1 MKTKLVLWG
10 HDASDARVLIALQ
23 LRSKEN
29 KVDIYTFPES
39 IATEEFS
46 QKLLNEWRN
55 EQPVEFPEGH
65 THIEK
70 ELSVTESLLPE
81 DLKVERGDVVQR
93 AQTEWHFIVL
103 SEKMYETYHAELE
116 ELKEKVEKLSGY
128 SSDAWSELKTFWDKV
143 QGQVRERN
151 LFREHAN
158 DLRENTNSLFSK
170 MKELRKTLDN
180 EFNKKSEEHLE
191 HFQGSL
197 NEIKGRLEKGLNLS
211 AIFEDLKKLQRE
223 FKEARLT
230 RDHRSSFWD
239 KLDGLF
245 KEVKVK
251 RFGNTAANQSS
262 SPMVRL
268 QRRYDGL
275 INALEKMDQ
284 SIGRDKRDLEF
295 QGRRAENSGGQL
307 EAQLREAKVMMINER
322 IRSKEEKLN
331 EMLRTKEELEKRME
345 IQKVKDAKRT
355 EQDKVAAA
363 KAEAAAKIKK
373 DIQQAE
379 KARAGNAEE
388 LEKAA
393 KAMKG
398 EKEPFTTEAPKT
410 EAPKEE
416 ESIVGKVVNK
426 IEDTLEDVVDTVK
439 AVAHVVGEKIDEAVK
454 DLQSNDEEKATE
466 EDATNIVEETPVAA
480 AAEPVKIIE
489 EIPVTTAPEVTTPV
503 QDAAAKDDLKKVEGI
518 GPKIAELLNGAGINT
533 FSQLAATTPDAV
545 KAILSEAG
553 NRYKTHD
560 PTTWPRQAGL
570 AAEGKWEELEKWQD
584 ELDGGKEVK
593 ASSEEE

>member
-10 HDASDARVLIALQ
+10 NDASDARVLIALQ
-23 LRSKEN
+23 LRSKDN
-29 KVDIYTFPES
+29 KVDIFTFPEN

-46 QKLLNEWRN
+46 QKLINEWRN
-55 EQPVEFPEGH
+55 NTPVEFPEGH
-65 THIEK
+65 THIER

-81 DLKVERGDVVQR
+81 DLKVERTDVVQR

-103 SEKMYETYHAELE
+103 SSKMYETYHAELE
-116 ELKEKVEKLSGY
+116 ELKEKVNELSGY

-158 DLRENTNSLFSK
+158 ELRDNTNVLFTK
-170 MKELRKTLDN
+170 MKDLRKTLDN
-180 EFNKKSEEHLE
+180 EFNQKSEEHLAT
-191 HFQGSL
+191 FQNSL
-197 NEIKGRLEKGLNLS
+197 GEIKERLEKGLNLS
-211 AIFEDLKKLQRE
+211 SIFEDLKKLQRE
-223 FKEARLT
+223 FKDARLT

-245 KEVKVK
+245 KEVKVR
-251 RFGNTAANQSS
+251 RFGNNAANQSS

-268 QRRYDGL
+268 QRRYEGL
-275 INALEKMDQ
+275 MNALEKMDQ

-295 QGRRAENSGGQL
+295 QGRRAEDTGGQL
-307 EAQLREAKVMMINER
+307 EAQLRQAKVMMINER

-331 EMLRTKEELEKRME
+331 EMLKTKEELEKRME
-345 IQKVKDAKRT
+345 SQKVKDAKRA

-363 KAEAAAKIKK
+363 KAAAAAKIKK
-373 DIQQAE
+373 DIADAE

-398 EKEPFTTEAPKT
+398 EKEPFK
-410 EAPKEE
+410 KEE
-416 ESIVGKVVNK
+416 ETVETETESIASKVVTT
-426 IEDTLEDVVDTVK
+426 IEETIEDVVDTVK
-439 AVAHVVGEKIDEAVK
+439 AVAHVVGEKIDEAVQ
-454 DLQSNDEEKATE
+454 DLKSDDEKTDTDESS
-466 EDATNIVEETPVAA
+466 NIVKETP
-480 AAEPVKIIE
+480 AAEPVKVVE
-489 EIPVTTAPEVTTPV
+489 EIPLTAAPEVTPVPV
-503 QDAAAKDDLKKVEGI
+503 QDFASKDDLKKVEGI
-518 GPKIAELLNGAGINT
+518 GPKIEELLNNAGINT
-533 FSQLAATTPDAV
+533 FSQLAVTSPDAV
-545 KAILSEAG
+545 KGILNEAG

-560 PTTWPRQAGL
+560 PTTWPRQAGM
-570 AAEGKWEELEKWQD
+570 AAEGKWDALGKWQD

-593 ASSEEE
+593 TSNEEE

>member
-10 HDASDARVLIALQ
+10 SDATDARVLIALQ
-23 LRSKEN
+23 LRTKEN
-29 KVDIYTFPES
+29 KVDIFTFPEN

-55 EQPVEFPEGH
+55 DQPVDFPEGH

-103 SEKMYETYHAELE
+103 SSKLYENYHSELE
-116 ELKEKVEKLSGY
+116 ELKEKVEQLSGY
-128 SSDAWSELKTFWDKV
+128 SSEAWSELKNFWDKV

-158 DLRENTNSLFSK
+158 DLRDNTNLLFTK

-191 HFQGSL
+191 SFQSSL
-197 NEIKGRLEKGLNLS
+197 NELKDRLEKGLNLS
-211 AIFEDLKKLQRE
+211 AIFEDLKRLQKE
-223 FKEARLT
+223 FKETRLT

-239 KLDGLF
+239 KLDGMF

-251 RFGNTAANQSS
+251 KFGNNAANQSS

-268 QRRYDGL
+268 ERRYEGL
-275 INALEKMDQ
+275 MNALEKMDQ

-322 IRSKEEKLN
+322 IRSKEEKLA
-331 EMLRTKEELEKRME
+331 EMLKTKEELEKRME
-345 IQKVKDAKRT
+345 SQKIKDAKRA

-363 KAEAAAKIKK
+363 KAEAAAKIKSNIK
-373 DIQQAE
+373 EAE
-379 KARAGNAEE
+379 KAREGSAEE

-393 KAMKG
+393 KALKG
-398 EKEPFTTEAPKT
+398 EKIPFKGEEKAEAPKA

-416 ESIVGKVVNK
+416 ESIVEKVATT
-426 IEDTLEDVVDTVK
+426 IEETIEDVVDTVK

-454 DLQSNDEEKATE
+454 ELQNDEPDSDEADT
-466 EDATNIVEETPVAA
+466 DS
-480 AAEPVKIIE
+480 EPVKIVE
-489 EIPVTTAPEVTTPV
+489 EVNTAAASTTEAAPV
-503 QDAAAKDDLKKVEGI
+503 QDFAAKDDLKKVEGI
-518 GPKIAELLNGAGINT
+518 GPKIEELLNKAGVHT
-533 FSQLAATTPDAV
+533 FSQLAATSPDAV
-545 KAILSEAG
+545 KAILTEAG

-593 ASSEEE
+593 ASGEEE

>member
-29 KVDIYTFPES
+29 KVDIFTFPEN

-55 EQPVEFPEGH
+55 DTPVEFPEGH

-180 EFNKKSEEHLE
+180 EFNKKSDEHLE

-197 NEIKGRLEKGLNLS
+197 NEIKERLEKGLNLS

-230 RDHRSSFWD
+230 RDHRSSFWN

-251 RFGNTAANQSS
+251 RFGNNAANQSS

-268 QRRYDGL
+268 ERRYEGL
-275 INALEKMDQ
+275 MNALDKMDQ

-331 EMLRTKEELEKRME
+331 EMLKTKEELEKRME
-345 IQKVKDAKRT
+345 SQKVKDAKRA

-363 KAEAAAKIKK
+363 KAEAAAKIKN

-379 KARAGNAEE
+379 KARAGSAEE

-398 EKEPFTTEAPKT
+398 EKEPFKT
-410 EAPKEE
+410 EEPKAE
-416 ESIVGKVVNK
+416 ESMAEKVVNK
-426 IEDTLEDVVDTVK
+426 IEDTIEDVVDTVK

-454 DLQSNDEEKATE
+454 DLKEEEKTTE
-466 EDATNIVEETPVAA
+466 TEANKIVEEVPATA
-480 AAEPVKIIE
+480 
-489 EIPVTTAPEVTTPV
+489 APEVAKVEEVKAPPV
-503 QDAAAKDDLKKVEGI
+503 QDFASKDDLKKVEGI
-518 GPKIAELLNGAGINT
+518 GPKIEELLNGAGINT
-533 FSQLAATTPDAV
+533 FSQLAATSPDTV
-545 KAILSEAG
+545 KGILQAAG

-560 PTTWPRQAGL
+560 PTTWPRQAGM
-570 AAEGKWEELEKWQD
+570 AAEGKWDELEKWQD
-584 ELDGGKEVK
+584 VLDGGKEVK
-593 ASSEEE
+593 ASGEEE

>member
-10 HDASDARVLIALQ
+10 NDASDARVLIALQ
-23 LRSKEN
+23 LRSKDN
-29 KVDIYTFPES
+29 KVDIYTFPENV
-39 IATEEFS
+39 ATEEFS

-55 EQPVEFPEGH
+55 DTPVEFPENH
-65 THIEK
+65 THIER

-103 SEKMYETYHAELE
+103 SSKLYETYHDELE
-116 ELKEKVEKLSGY
+116 ELKEKIEQLSGY
-128 SSDAWSELKTFWDKV
+128 SSDTWSDLKTFWDKV

-158 DLRENTNSLFSK
+158 ELRDNTNSLFTK

-191 HFQGSL
+191 TFQASL
-197 NEIKGRLEKGLNLS
+197 GEIKGRLEKGLNLS
-211 AIFEDLKKLQRE
+211 AIFEDLKKLQRG

-230 RDHRSSFWD
+230 RDPRSSFWD

-245 KEVKVK
+245 KEVKVR
-251 RFGNTAANQSS
+251 RFGNNAANQSS
-262 SPMVRL
+262 TPMVRL

-295 QGRRAENSGGQL
+295 QGRRAENTGGQL
-307 EAQLREAKVMMINER
+307 EAQLRQAKVMMINER

-331 EMLRTKEELEKRME
+331 EMLKTKEELEKRME
-345 IQKVKDAKRT
+345 SQKVKDAKRA
-355 EQDKVAAA
+355 EQDKVAVA
-363 KAEAAAKIKK
+363 KAAAAAKIKK
-373 DIQQAE
+373 DIEASA
-379 KARAGNAEE
+379 KAREGNAEE

-398 EKEPFTTEAPKT
+398 EKEPFK
-410 EAPKEE
+410 KEE
-416 ESIVGKVVNK
+416 EPVTTESIAEKVVTT
-426 IEDTLEDVVDTVK
+426 IEETIEDVVDTVK
-439 AVAHVVGEKIDEAVK
+439 AVAHVVGEKIDEAVQ
-454 DLQSNDEEKATE
+454 DLKADDEKAAVDESTK
-466 EDATNIVEETPVAA
+466 IVEETPAA
-480 AAEPVKIIE
+480 KEAVKVVAEP
-489 EIPVTTAPEVTTPV
+489 TAPV
-503 QDAAAKDDLKKVEGI
+503 QTIASKDDLKKVEGI
-518 GPKIAELLNGAGINT
+518 GPKIEQLLNAAGINT
-533 FSQLAATTPDAV
+533 FSELAATKPDAV
-545 KAILSEAG
+545 KAILAEAG

-560 PTTWPRQAGL
+560 PTTWPRQAGM
-570 AAEGKWEELEKWQD
+570 AAEGKWDALEKWQD

-593 ASSEEE
+593 AAGEEE